1 MTWDE
6 FYDKFYD
13 WAPSTQIKKI
23 SQLSSFGSPEE
34 VWEVAENLD
43 DAAVATRFIKKA
55 LINDVHFTAKEIDQ
69 MIGCVDDE
77 VVNRALQS
85 AVLPFTEDQIYCL
98 NGGVDAHILMDIA
111 KKSGVAVNI
120 GDFIEEPVPVE
131 TPSERKKRHRK
142 EFWDGAAQVM
152 MLDIFIDD
160 FFGNGKKK

>member
-13 WAPSTQIKKI
+13 WAPGTQIKKI

-43 DAAVATRFIKKA
+43 DGAVATRFIKKA
-55 LINDVHFTAKEIDQ
+55 LINDVRFTAKEIDQ
-69 MIGCVDDE
+69 MIGSIDDE

-98 NGGVDAHILMDIA
+98 NGGVD
-111 KKSGVAVNI
+111 
-120 GDFIEEPVPVE
+120 
-131 TPSERKKRHRK
+131 
-142 EFWDGAAQVM
+142 
-152 MLDIFIDD
+152 
-160 FFGNGKKK
+160 